1 MDNASGWFSE
11 GFEALVTL
19 WIAIISAELFNQG
32 AWQRVF
38 AAKTDRDMR
47 IGFGV
52 GGFMIFLLMLFFGIM
67 GMIAYARD
75 RESYCLLYTSPS
87 PRDATLSR
95 MPSSA

>member
-1 MDNASGWFSE
+1 MYTQVSQKQLDNASGWFSE

-19 WIAIISAELFNQG
+19 WIAIICAELFNQG

-75 RESYCLLYTSPS
+75 RESYDLSLIHIPS
-87 PRDATLSR
+87 PRD
-95 MPSSA
+95 